1 VNTEAHANGREPVL
15 ELRALSKSFGGLRAV
30 RDVTLKIMPG
40 DRKAIIGPNGAGKT
54 TLFNLITGIFP
65 ATSGQVVLFGQ
76 DVTRWPS
83 HRRTALGMA
92 RTFQITSL
100 FPKLTVLDNVL
111 LAIQGL
117 RRSKFV
123 MWRFLSSYRDF
134 YDRAHGLLE
143 RARFLDRKDTE
154 VRYLSHGE
162 QRQLEIILGLA
173 SDPKILLLDE
183 PAAGLSSGESSEM
196 IRFLAHLDRN
206 LAILLIEH
214 DMDVVF
220 DVAEHISVLH
230 FGEILEAGAA
240 LLGRNGVG
248 KTTLVNSIVGF
259 NRPRRG
265 KVLFKGTDITEVSSF
280 ETVRSGMGLVPQGR
294 RVFPTLS
301 VEENL
306 MVAERSVDR
315 RGWNME
321 RVYALFPRLRERRS
335 QRARTLSGGEQQM
348 LAIGRGLMT
357 NPDCLIMDE
366 PSEGLAPI
374 IIQGLWQAIARL
386 KEEGHS
392 ILLVEQNAS
401 LALQLVDYVHV
412 MSKGQVV
419 YSARPEELR
428 ANDEIKSRYLGI

>member
-1 VNTEAHANGREPVL
+1 VNTDSHANGSEPVL

-65 ATSGQVVLFGQ
+65 ATSGQVVLFGL
-76 DVTRWPS
+76 DVTKWPS

-134 YDRAHGLLE
+134 YDRAYGLLE

-196 IRFLAHLDRN
+196 IRFLAQLDRN

-230 FGEILEAGAA
+230 FGEVLEAGAA
-240 LLGRNGVG
+240 EQ
-248 KTTLVNSIVGF
+248 I
-259 NRPRRG
+259 
-265 KVLFKGTDITEVSSF
+265 
-280 ETVRSGMGLVPQGR
+280 
-294 RVFPTLS
+294 
-301 VEENL
+301 
-306 MVAERSVDR
+306 
-315 RGWNME
+315 
-321 RVYALFPRLRERRS
+321 RRS
-335 QRARTLSGGEQQM
+335 EKVQQ
-348 LAIGRGLMT
+348 I
-357 NPDCLIMDE
+357 
-366 PSEGLAPI
+366 
-374 IIQGLWQAIARL
+374 
-386 KEEGHS
+386 
-392 ILLVEQNAS
+392 
-401 LALQLVDYVHV
+401 
-412 MSKGQVV
+412 
-419 YSARPEELR
+419 
-428 ANDEIKSRYLGI
+428 YLGTA

>member
-1 VNTEAHANGREPVL
+1 MNTNAHTNGGEPVL

-30 RDVTLKIMPG
+30 RGVTLKIMPG

-65 ATSGQVVLFGQ
+65 ATSGQVMLFGQ
-76 DVTRWPS
+76 DVTKWPS

-134 YDRAHGLLE
+134 YDRAYGLLE

-240 LLGRNGVG
+240 EQ
-248 KTTLVNSIVGF
+248 I
-259 NRPRRG
+259 
-265 KVLFKGTDITEVSSF
+265 
-280 ETVRSGMGLVPQGR
+280 
-294 RVFPTLS
+294 
-301 VEENL
+301 
-306 MVAERSVDR
+306 
-315 RGWNME
+315 
-321 RVYALFPRLRERRS
+321 RRS
-335 QRARTLSGGEQQM
+335 EKVQQ
-348 LAIGRGLMT
+348 
-357 NPDCLIMDE
+357 
-366 PSEGLAPI
+366 
-374 IIQGLWQAIARL
+374 
-386 KEEGHS
+386 
-392 ILLVEQNAS
+392 V
-401 LALQLVDYVHV
+401 
-412 MSKGQVV
+412 
-419 YSARPEELR
+419 
-428 ANDEIKSRYLGI
+428 YLGTA

>member
-1 VNTEAHANGREPVL
+1 MNTEAHANGREPVL

-76 DVTRWPS
+76 DVTGWPS

-240 LLGRNGVG
+240 EQ
-248 KTTLVNSIVGF
+248 I
-259 NRPRRG
+259 
-265 KVLFKGTDITEVSSF
+265 
-280 ETVRSGMGLVPQGR
+280 
-294 RVFPTLS
+294 
-301 VEENL
+301 
-306 MVAERSVDR
+306 
-315 RGWNME
+315 
-321 RVYALFPRLRERRS
+321 RRS
-335 QRARTLSGGEQQM
+335 EKVQQ
-348 LAIGRGLMT
+348 
-357 NPDCLIMDE
+357 
-366 PSEGLAPI
+366 
-374 IIQGLWQAIARL
+374 
-386 KEEGHS
+386 
-392 ILLVEQNAS
+392 V
-401 LALQLVDYVHV
+401 
-412 MSKGQVV
+412 
-419 YSARPEELR
+419 
-428 ANDEIKSRYLGI
+428 YLGTA